1 VNKLELGLVGTASL
15 LVEDRHTA
23 PHLGSGRAPVLASP
37 IMIALMEAAAV
48 DCIERLLPD
57 GQESLGV
64 FIEVEHTAPTP
75 VGLRVTARAELA
87 EVSGRKLVFNVEAS
101 DERESIGKGRHIRV
115 VVDSARFRAKTAA
128 KRRSWA

>member
-1 VNKLELGLVGTASL
+1 MNKLQLGLVGTASL

-37 IMIALMEAAAV
+37 IMIASMEAAAV
-48 DCIERLLPD
+48 DCIERLLPE

-75 VGLRVTARAELA
+75 VGLRVTARAELTQ
-87 EVSGRKLVFNVEAS
+87 VSGRKLVFNVEAT
-101 DERESIGKGRHIRV
+101 DEREIIGKGRHIRV
-115 VVDSARFRAKTAA
+115 VVDSARFRAKAAA
-128 KRRSWA
+128 KRPSGE